1 MKLGNNYKLRK
12 EKRKK
17 SQKNPLIAQK
27 MIYSNQ

>member
-17 SQKNPLIAQK
+17 ITKKPANCTEDDLQ
-27 MIYSNQ
+27 